1 MTYIVDM
8 STSPQYGI
16 MALMGV
22 IVFGVMM
29 YVIVDLISANK
40 EDPDTP
46 KLDESH
52 ELTEGEESRR

>member
-1 MTYIVDM
+1 M